1 MLPLTIRGDRTSPS
15 ERMFSSSYWNSSSV
29 NAGIWDWNSESMI
42 NSNLFFLI
50 GKISFQKFIGSS
62 AVIPAWISCPLPA
75 ASSGSPTWGSSPGIP
90 CRRSCGFQGS
100 MKVCRK
106 HITIKQVFLG
116 RIRSGFEGENRT
128 WEVRFLW
135 TALDRAYH
143 KIARFFRKWYFRFLP
158 SKPEVI
164 VPVLCNIEWINADFH
179 PRKFAYSVSAETCSQ
194 RNFVRNIGFW
204 RSPTIVFEVGFV
216 KSNSKIARW
225 YQLALPAAIANSK
238 TSWAKK

>member
-1 MLPLTIRGDRTSPS
+1 MVFLPPFGGVFRLS
-15 ERMFSSSYWNSSSV
+15 
-29 NAGIWDWNSESMI
+29 
-42 NSNLFFLI
+42 L
-50 GKISFQKFIGSS
+50 
-62 AVIPAWISCPLPA
+62 
-75 ASSGSPTWGSSPGIP
+75 SGSWPGIP
-90 CRRSCGFQGS
+90 CRRSFGSQGS

-143 KIARFFRKWYFRFLP
+143 NITQIFRRWYFRFLP

-164 VPVLCNIEWINADFH
+164 VPVWCNIEWINDGF
-179 PRKFAYSVSAETCSQ
+179 SETIFSTRNLLIQ
-194 RNFVRNIGFW
+194 RLLRYAVGTVYVLNIGFW

-216 KSNSKIARW
+216 KSDSKIVSW
-225 YQLALPAAIANSK
+225 YQLALLAADANTKIFWAEKQPSAS
-238 TSWAKK
+238 SWTWKRTVLIRK